1 MTCQDSDQDSLMA
14 EEIEVSTE
22 MHVLDMLLDEEEL
35 DQNMSI
41 GEQEFGE
48 REGKRWT
55 ERQKGEGG
63 DSAFNLSQKNIKL
76 NLKTFLS
83 PLYCSRFLPLLFIFL
98 TLSLPSS
105 VHDKALPDG
114 LTVNGARLL
123 FGRALRQN
131 DTGVYEC
138 VVNNGIG
145 TRKVESNIT
154 VTGNG
159 QSYSCI
165 LGEPGQHNRTYLLMC
180 LVPFVQHCCPLV
192 MIWNTNFA
200 QIENPQLN

>member
-1 MTCQDSDQDSLMA
+1 MYVF
-14 EEIEVSTE
+14 VS
-22 MHVLDMLLDEEEL
+22 
-35 DQNMSI
+35 I
-41 GEQEFGE
+41 C
-48 REGKRWT
+48 R
-55 ERQKGEGG
+55 GG
-63 DSAFNLSQKNIKL
+63 
-76 NLKTFLS
+76 
-83 PLYCSRFLPLLFIFL
+83 
-98 TLSLPSS
+98 
-105 VHDKALPDG
+105 KALPDG

-131 DTGVYEC
+131 DSGVYDC
-138 VVNNGIG
+138 GVNNGFG

-165 LGEPGQHNRTYLLMC
+165 LGEPGQHNRTYLPLC

-200 QIENPQLN
+200 QIENLQLISITAVGCLFTIVYVPIPPIEKIRSVQETTVDTLVMIIIVVAAGVLVIVMIIIIILVNRYHRRKNRKLEMELSERTWVDFHNTLLPLYILVI